1 MLFAQFASDL
11 DASTKQVLQ
20 RGERLTQILKQDQF
34 ATTPTPVQVVMC
46 YAGSR
51 GYLDQLNS
59 TQIDHFMRTASLD
72 LVDYGYLSKP
82 F

>member
-34 ATTPTPVQVVMC
+34 ATTPTP
-46 YAGSR
+46 SSS
-51 GYLDQLNS
+51 GYV
-59 TQIDHFMRTASLD
+59 ICWI
-72 LVDYGYLSKP
+72 
-82 F
+82 

>member
-1 MLFAQFASDL
+1 MLLCAICSDL

-34 ATTPTPVQVVMC
+34 ATTPTPVQVVML

-59 TQIDHFMRTASLD
+59 TQIDHFMRTASLFSR
-72 LVDYGYLSKP
+72 L
-82 F
+82 

>member
-1 MLFAQFASDL
+1 ML
-11 DASTKQVLQ
+11 
-20 RGERLTQILKQDQF
+20 
-34 ATTPTPVQVVMC
+34 

-72 LVDYGYLSKP
+72 LVMIGYLSKP